1 MSVTLLRKA
10 LPTLTGVVGVI
21 GLAGLVALGQQ
32 DRGDAG
38 SQGSMRA
45 YRPEVPGTRAL
56 VTSAHP
62 LASMAG
68 MQVLMSGGNAADA
81 AVAIA
86 ATLNVVEPQSSGIG
100 GNGFA
105 TYFDKPSGQV
115 HSLSMAGAA
124 PSGIEPA
131 EMTAETLNQGIKAA
145 IVPGNLG
152 GLISLLDKYGTRT
165 LGEVLAPAIRY
176 AEEGHPVHEGLAS
189 GVAGRQAFFQKFETS
204 ARVFLPSGRPPEAG
218 DLFRMPD
225 YAATLKR
232 LIEAEVEASRGG
244 ASRQQALGA
253 AFDRFYKGDIAD
265 EIAGFFARSGG
276 VLTKADLAAYEP
288 QWTAPVHTTYR
299 GYDIYSNPSTS
310 RGGIEMVM
318 QLNLLEGFDLRSLGA
333 GSPEALHLVIEAI
346 KVAKADVYKYVADP
360 RFTTMPLA
368 GMLSKE
374 YAASR
379 RPLID
384 RNRAGAFPAPGQPDA
399 FGTRTVAPREA
410 LDRPAGPTFAERYDN
425 EPETTSF
432 SIVDTAGN
440 AVAVTPTLGGGFGTG
455 VVVARTG
462 LLFNNGMRL
471 GSTSP
476 YPDSVNYVRGGQIP
490 LLNNSPV
497 IVTRDGK
504 LVLAIGTPGGEGIG
518 QTQLQALINV
528 LDFDMPIQVAIEAP
542 RLVLDA
548 EPNFYKAGA
557 TITVGMERRAAAEAR
572 ERLQAMGHT
581 LRLLPEFTPAVGGMQ
596 GILVNLGKGTMAG
609 GADPR
614 RAGYAIGW

>member
-1 MSVTLLRKA
+1 MV
-10 LPTLTGVVGVI
+10 
-21 GLAGLVALGQQ
+21 
-32 DRGDAG
+32 
-38 SQGSMRA
+38 
-45 YRPEVPGTRAL
+45 
-56 VTSAHP
+56 
-62 LASMAG
+62 
-68 MQVLMSGGNAADA
+68 
-81 AVAIA
+81 
-86 ATLNVVEPQSSGIG
+86 
-100 GNGFA
+100 
-105 TYFDKPSGQV
+105 
-115 HSLSMAGAA
+115 GAA
-124 PSGIEPA
+124 PSGIEPE
-131 EMTAETLNQGIKAA
+131 EMIAETLNQGIKAA

-152 GLISLLDKYGTRT
+152 GLISLLETYGTRT

-176 AEEGHPVHEGLAS
+176 AEEGHPIHHGLAS
-189 GVAGRQAFFQKFETS
+189 GLKGRQAFFQKFETS
-204 ARVFLPSGRPPEAG
+204 VRVFLPSGRTPEAG
-218 DLFRMPD
+218 DLLRMPD

-232 LIEAEVEASRGG
+232 LIEAEAGAARGG
-244 ASRQQALGA
+244 ASRQQALRT

-265 EIAGFFARSGG
+265 DIAGFFAQSGG
-276 VLTKADLAAYEP
+276 VLSKADMAAYEP
-288 QWTAPVHTTYR
+288 QWSNPVHTNYR

-318 QLNLLEGFDLRSLGA
+318 QLNLLEGFDLKGLGA
-333 GSPEALHLVIEAI
+333 GSPEVLHLVIEAI
-346 KVAKADVYKYVADP
+346 KVTKADVYKYVADP
-360 RFTTMPLA
+360 KFTTIPLA

-384 RNRAGAFPAPGQPDA
+384 RNRAGAFPSPGQPDA
-399 FGTRTVAPREA
+399 FGTKTVAPRA
-410 LDRPAGPTFAERYDN
+410 AARPSGPTFAERYDN
-425 EPETTSF
+425 DPETTSF

-455 VVVARTG
+455 VVVGRTG

-476 YPDSVNYVRGGQIP
+476 YPDNVNYVRGGQIP

-528 LDFDMPIQVAIEAP
+528 LDFGMPIQVAIEAP
-542 RLVLDA
+542 RFILDA
-548 EPNFYKAGA
+548 EPNFYRAGA
-557 TITVGMERRAAAEAR
+557 TITVAMEGRVATQAR
-572 ERLQAMGHT
+572 KRLQAMGHT

>member
-1 MSVTLLRKA
+1 MSLTLLRNV
-10 LPTLTGVVGVI
+10 LLTLTAIVGVI
-21 GLAGLVALGQQ
+21 GLPSLVALGQQ

-45 YRPEVPGTRAL
+45 YRPDVPGTRAL

-81 AVAIA
+81 AVAVA
-86 ATLNVVEPQSSGIG
+86 ATLNVVEPQSSGMG

-105 TYFDKPSGQV
+105 TYFDRAAGQV

-124 PSGIEPA
+124 PRGIVPE

-152 GLISLLDKYGTRT
+152 GLISLLEKYGTRT

-176 AEEGHPVHEGLAS
+176 AEEGHPIHQGLAS
-189 GVAGRQAFFQKFETS
+189 GLAGRQAFFQKFETS
-204 ARVFLPSGRPPEAG
+204 ARVFLPSGRAPVAG
-218 DLFRMPD
+218 DLLRMPD
-225 YAATLKR
+225 YAATLKK
-232 LIEAEVEASRGG
+232 LIEAEAKAARGG

-253 AFDRFYKGDIAD
+253 ASDRFYKGDMAD
-265 EIAGFFARSGG
+265 EIAGFFAQMGG
-276 VLTKADLAAYEP
+276 VLTKSDLAAYEP
-288 QWTAPVHTTYR
+288 QWSTPVHTNYR

-318 QLNLLEGFDLRSLGA
+318 QLNLLEGFDLKSLGA
-333 GSPEALHLVIEAI
+333 GSSEALHLVIEAI
-346 KVAKADVYKYVADP
+346 KLTKADVYQYVADP
-360 RFTTMPLA
+360 KFTSMPLA

-384 RNRAGAFPAPGQPDA
+384 RNRAGAFPSPGQPSA
-399 FGTRTVAPREA
+399 FGTKTVAPRAERA
-410 LDRPAGPTFAERYDN
+410 RPGKPTFAERYGND
-425 EPETTSF
+425 PETTSF
-432 SIVDTAGN
+432 SIVDSAGN
-440 AVAVTPTLGGGFGTG
+440 AVAVTPTLGGGCGTG
-455 VVVARTG
+455 VVVGRTG

-476 YPDSVNYVRGGQIP
+476 YPDNVNYVRGGQTP

-497 IVTRDGK
+497 IVTRDDK

-528 LDFDMPIQVAIEAP
+528 LDFGMPIQVAIEAP
-542 RLVLDA
+542 RFILDA

-557 TITVGMERRAAAEAR
+557 AITVAMESRVAAQAR